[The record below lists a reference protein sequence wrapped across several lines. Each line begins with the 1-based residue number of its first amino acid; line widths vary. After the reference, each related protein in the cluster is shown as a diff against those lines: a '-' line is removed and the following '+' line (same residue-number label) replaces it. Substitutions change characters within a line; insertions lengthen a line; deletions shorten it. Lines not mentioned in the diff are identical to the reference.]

1 MFALCLENNKCD
13 YTKTAI
19 KAMINDPLVPLLFID
34 EFKLVPV
41 TEAPACLTLLKQ
53 SFIKIREQPFA
64 SRLFRIP

>member
-1 MFALCLENNKCD
+1 
-13 YTKTAI
+13 
-19 KAMINDPLVPLLFID
+19 MINDPLVPLLFID